1 MAAHQISSGEL
12 RDYALIVECRRLAGC
27 AAGFGQHLVGMFAE
41 QRGEAPERRRRARET
56 RRRDSYSRR
65 ERQVLAFHEAQASPA
80 RGRLGVPAATEDKVD
95 GGEAQR
101 IGVKNRRRGLRDYA
115 LLVERR

>member
-80 RGRLGVPAATEDKVD
+80 RCGLKRRLQE
-95 GGEAQR
+95 GGLEYRLRPRTKLTA
-101 IGVKNRRRGLRDYA
+101 VRRSGSG
-115 LLVERR
+115 